1 MKLTYVLTVW
11 CLQVALYVGVSGAHG
26 KVNSEE
32 EAVVHRLF
40 YCLKLSQL
48 TTGSS
53 HITDPSAS
61 IKD

>member
-1 MKLTYVLTVW
+1 MW
-11 CLQVALYVGVSGAHG
+11 CFRVALYVGVSGAHG

-40 YCLKLSQL
+40 YCLKLSQPK
-48 TTGSS
+48 TGSS